1 MKELFSKKNIGYS
14 FVFMLINIT
23 SITVITSLTGLN
35 LRMAF
40 IASGIATL
48 IFHKLTKNKIP
59 SFIGMSGSF
68 VGGMIA
74 VSQSQGVEYALGG
87 VIGGGVCYI
96 LMALAFFKYQDKILK
111 YLPPYILNI
120 GIMLIGLSLTPIGA
134 NLF

>member
-48 IFHKLTKNKIP
+48 LQKLEYNAFNSNALILSDYGVPFRLIDYYDNKKT
-59 SFIGMSGSF
+59 G
-68 VGGMIA
+68 
-74 VSQSQGVEYALGG
+74 
-87 VIGGGVCYI
+87 
-96 LMALAFFKYQDKILK
+96 
-111 YLPPYILNI
+111 
-120 GIMLIGLSLTPIGA
+120 
-134 NLF
+134 